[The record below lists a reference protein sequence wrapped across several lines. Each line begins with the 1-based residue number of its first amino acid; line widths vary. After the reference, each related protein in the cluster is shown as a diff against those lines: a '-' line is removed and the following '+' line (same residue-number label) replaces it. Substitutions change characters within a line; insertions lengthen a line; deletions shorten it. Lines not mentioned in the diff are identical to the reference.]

1 MEEWLSMGEGGDMRW
16 LAGWLGTR
24 TRRSVL
30 RTRSAAAGSL
40 AAQIGGMGE
49 PPVRCLGGSLDAEVS
64 TANVN
69 LQLRLMAHDVK
80 LNFVKDMCLRATLY
94 G

>member
-1 MEEWLSMGEGGDMRW
+1 MEEWLSMGEGGDA

-49 PPVRCLGGSLDAEVS
+49 PLSDAFGVLVR
-64 TANVN
+64 
-69 LQLRLMAHDVK
+69 LR
-80 LNFVKDMCLRATLY
+80 
-94 G
+94 